1 MSRRYE
7 YAGPDTPVE
16 IVPPDA
22 GEDSGLELDDGHH
35 ALVIGDPWS
44 SAYAIEGTPEGIRAF
59 AARVA
64 ELVEAGLPRAISPA
78 GDEQLA
84 AWLEAACPDGPGAP
98 ATSSGRWKTSPT
110 SSARPAACS
119 TSTPRPT

>member
-1 MSRRYE
+1 VSRRYE
-7 YAGPDTPVE
+7 YAGPDTPAE

-35 ALVIGDPWS
+35 ALVIGDPWA

-59 AARVA
+59 AGRIAD
-64 ELVEAGLPRAISPA
+64 LVEAGLPRAITPA

-84 AWLEAACPDGPGAP
+84 AWLEAACPDGP
-98 ATSSGRWKTSPT
+98 
-110 SSARPAACS
+110 ACLNHDDCQ
-119 TSTPRPT
+119 TLGPEFWCQTGCCIELETE